1 MSSKQM
7 QIADVGS
14 IQFIK
19 SRRAKHISITIKP
32 SREVRVS
39 VPMQVSFAEAE
50 CVVKNKIDWIKKH
63 QTKIKYAEQKR
74 TVFNESTDFRTK
86 KHKLIIR
93 KTDGEEITASISDGE
108 IKVCYPGHLGIE
120 HKSVQFFIRKVIE
133 EALRK
138 EAKQFLPARVNELAA
153 KYNFNYNKVF
163 IKNIKSR
170 WGSCSKKGN
179 VNFSLH
185 LMVLPEELI
194 DYVILHELAHTVEH
208 NHSKN
213 FWARLDKICGNAKSV
228 DRRLRDYR
236 IGMW

>member
-1 MSSKQM
+1 M
-7 QIADVGS
+7 QIADVGR

-32 SREVRVS
+32 FREVRVS

-50 CVVKNKIDWIKKH
+50 NVVRKKVDWIKKH
-63 QTKIKYAEQKR
+63 QTKIKSAEQKR
-74 TVFNESTDFRTK
+74 TVFNESTNFRTK
-86 KHKLIIR
+86 KHNLLIR
-93 KTDGEEITASISDGE
+93 KTDSEEITARISGGE
-108 IKVCYPGHLGIE
+108 IEVFYPGHLGIE

-133 EALRK
+133 EVLRK

-194 DYVILHELAHTVEH
+194 EYVILHELAHTEEH

-213 FWARLDKICGNAKSV
+213 FWAVLNKIYGNAKIV
-228 DRRLRDYR
+228 DRKLKDYR

>member
-1 MSSKQM
+1 M

-19 SRRAKHISITIKP
+19 SRRANHISITIKP
-32 SREVRVS
+32 FKEVRVS
-39 VPMQVSFAEAE
+39 IPMQVSFAEAE
-50 CVVKNKIDWIKKH
+50 NVVRKKVDWIKKH
-63 QTKIKYAEQKR
+63 QVKIKSAEQKR
-74 TVFNESTDFRTK
+74 TVFNESTNFHTK
-86 KHKLIIR
+86 KHILIIN
-93 KTDGEEITASISDGE
+93 KTDDKEITARISGGE
-108 IKVCYPGHLGIE
+108 IEVFYPGHLGIE
-120 HKSVQFFIRKVIE
+120 HKSVQFFIRRVIE
-133 EALRK
+133 EALRI
-138 EAKQFLPARVNELAA
+138 EAKHYIPARVNLLAA

-185 LMVLPEELI
+185 LMVLPGELI

-213 FWARLDKICGNAKSV
+213 FWAVLDNIYGNAKTV
-228 DRRLRDYR
+228 DRKLKNYR

>member
-1 MSSKQM
+1 M

-14 IQFIK
+14 IQLIK
-19 SRRAKHISITIKP
+19 SRRAKHISISIKP
-32 SREVRVS
+32 FKEVRVS

-50 CVVKNKIDWIKKH
+50 NVVRKKVDWIKKH
-63 QTKIKYAEQKR
+63 QVKIKSAEQKR
-74 TVFNESTDFRTK
+74 TLFNDSTGFRTK

-108 IKVCYPGHLGIE
+108 IKVFYPEYLGIA
-120 HKSVQFFIRKVIE
+120 HKSVQIFIRKVIE
-133 EALRK
+133 EVLRI
-138 EAKQFLPARVNELAA
+138 EAKQYIPARVNELAS

-185 LMVLPEELI
+185 LMMLPEELI
-194 DYVILHELAHTVEH
+194 DYVILHELAHTIEH

-213 FWARLDKICGNAKSV
+213 FWEVLDKIYGNAKTV
-228 DRRLRDYR
+228 DRKLRDYR

>member
-7 QIADVGS
+7 QIVDVGS
-14 IQFIK
+14 IQLIK
-19 SRRAKHISITIKP
+19 SRRVKHISITIKP
-32 SREVRVS
+32 FKEVRVS
-39 VPMQVSFAEAE
+39 VPMQISFTEAE
-50 CVVKNKIDWIKKH
+50 NVVRKKVDWIKKH
-63 QTKIKYAEQKR
+63 QAKIKSEEQKL
-74 TVFNESTDFRTK
+74 TVFNERTNFRTK
-86 KHKLIIR
+86 KHKLIIN
-93 KTDGEEITASISDGE
+93 KTDDKEITASISGE
-108 IKVCYPGHLGIE
+108 EINVFYPGHLGVK
-120 HKSVQFFIRKVIE
+120 HKSVQIFIRKIIE

-138 EAKQFLPARVNELAA
+138 EAKQFLPARVKELAV
-153 KYNFNYNKVF
+153 KYNFNYNKIF

-194 DYVILHELAHTVEH
+194 EYIILHELAHTIEH

-213 FWARLDKICGNAKSV
+213 FWAVLNKIYGNAKTV
-228 DRRLRDYR
+228 DRKLKNYR

>member
-7 QIADVGS
+7 QIADVGR

-32 SREVRVS
+32 FREVRVS

-50 CVVKNKIDWIKKH
+50 NVVRKKVDWIKKH
-63 QTKIKYAEQKR
+63 QTKIKSAEQKR
-74 TVFNESTDFRTK
+74 TVFNESTNFRTK
-86 KHKLIIR
+86 KHNLLIR
-93 KTDGEEITASISDGE
+93 KTDSEEITARISGGE
-108 IKVCYPGHLGIE
+108 IEVFYPGHLGIE

-133 EALRK
+133 EVLRK

-194 DYVILHELAHTVEH
+194 EYVILHELAHTVEH

-213 FWARLDKICGNAKSV
+213 FWAVLNKIYGNAKIV
-228 DRRLRDYR
+228 DRKLKDYR